1 MLGRSWTGCAGNGY
15 TGCTEAGPSHAR
27 ACWLVSPDL
36 VGWAASA
43 ILIAT
48 LAWQIHIQSRD
59 PNARG
64 VSRWLFAG
72 QMLASVGFIAYSWML
87 DNWVFIVTNA
97 VILLTAVVGQ
107 VVVWRKKKRT

>member
-1 MLGRSWTGCAGNGY
+1 M
-15 TGCTEAGPSHAR
+15 
-27 ACWLVSPDL
+27 SPDV

-48 LAWQIHIQSRD
+48 LSWQIHIQSRD
-59 PNARG
+59 PHARG

-72 QMLASVGFIAYSWML
+72 QMLASVGFIVYSWML

-97 VILLTAVVGQ
+97 VILLTAIVGQ
-107 VVVWRKKKRT
+107 VVVWRKKKR